1 MRENLPLADEQ
12 MIMMTPL
19 AQTCARR
26 HFICMNRYLRFYSI
40 AALTGMMGITNPV
53 WAQTTE
59 PHKTLPELREAQELP
74 ALPDADAPPP
84 QNSEPSPDENE
95 VPAAPEI
102 VVPAEK
108 PKLKTKA
115 KDLTVR
121 SEADRQFKLD
131 ELFKNLQ
138 DQITEDAAE
147 LVAEEIWAVFLQ
159 SRSATVDFMLLRGIA
174 AHKNGDLPL
183 ARRMFDHVTRLQ
195 PEYAEGWSRSGRLA
209 VDEKDL
215 NRAANDVARCLVIEP
230 KHYYALWTL
239 GNILETLGR
248 RDAAFEAYSE
258 ASKLYPLHK
267 QINERLDFLRADV
280 EGQTL

>member
-1 MRENLPLADEQ
+1 M
-12 MIMMTPL
+12 
-19 AQTCARR
+19 
-26 HFICMNRYLRFYSI
+26 FMNKYLRLNSI
-40 AALTGMMGITNPV
+40 AVLTGIIALASPA
-53 WAQTTE
+53 WAQIAE
-59 PHKTLPELREAQELP
+59 PEEKPPELREEPAQPDVELP
-74 ALPDADAPPP
+74 NP
-84 QNSEPSPDENE
+84 QTPETNPDEND

-108 PKLKTKA
+108 PKLKTEA

-121 SEADRQFKLD
+121 SEADRQVKLD

-138 DQITEDAAE
+138 DQIIEEDAE

-174 AHKNGDLPL
+174 AHKNGDLAL

-215 NRAANDVARCLVIEP
+215 NRAANDVARSLVLEP
-230 KHYYALWTL
+230 RHFYALWTL

-258 ASKLYPLHK
+258 AAKLYPLHK
-267 QINERLDFLRADV
+267 QINERLEYLRKDV

>member
-1 MRENLPLADEQ
+1 MADEQ
-12 MIMMTPL
+12 MNMMTPL
-19 AQTCARR
+19 AQTRRRR
-26 HFICMNRYLRFYSI
+26 HFTFMNKFLRFNSLTV
-40 AALTGMMGITNPV
+40 LTGLLALGSPA

-59 PHKTLPELREAQELP
+59 PEENSPQPHEAPAQPDAELP
-74 ALPDADAPPP
+74 GP
-84 QNSEPSPDENE
+84 QIPEANPDEND
-95 VPAAPEI
+95 VPAPPEI
-102 VVPAEK
+102 VLPAKK
-108 PKLKTKA
+108 PELKTEA
-115 KDLTVR
+115 KDLTIH
-121 SEADRQFKLD
+121 SEADRQVILD
-131 ELFKNLQ
+131 ELFKNLH
-138 DQITEDAAE
+138 DQITEDDAE

-209 VDEKDL
+209 VDEKNL
-215 NRAANDVARCLVIEP
+215 NRAANDVARSLVIEP
-230 KHYYALWTL
+230 RHFYALWTL

-258 ASKLYPLHK
+258 AAKLYPLHK
-267 QINERLDFLRADV
+267 QINERLEFLRADV

>member
-1 MRENLPLADEQ
+1 

-19 AQTCARR
+19 AQTRRRR
-26 HFICMNRYLRFYSI
+26 HFMFMNKYLRFYSL
-40 AALTGMMGITNPV
+40 AVLTGLIALASPA
-53 WAQTTE
+53 WAQTAE
-59 PHKTLPELREAQELP
+59 PEEDPPQSREAPVKPDLGLP
-74 ALPDADAPPP
+74 NP
-84 QNSEPSPDENE
+84 QNPEPIPDEND

-108 PKLKTKA
+108 PELKTEA
-115 KDLTVR
+115 KDLTVH
-121 SEADRQFKLD
+121 SEADRQVKLD
-131 ELFKNLQ
+131 ELFNTLQ
-138 DQITEDAAE
+138 EQILEADAE

-174 AHKNGDLPL
+174 AHKNGDLGL

-195 PEYAEGWSRSGRLA
+195 PGYAEGWSRSGRLA

-215 NRAANDVARCLVIEP
+215 NRAANDVARSLVIEP
-230 KHYYALWTL
+230 RHFYALWTL

-248 RDAAFEAYSE
+248 RDAAFEAYAE
-258 ASKLYPLHK
+258 AAKLYPLHK
-267 QINERLDFLRADV
+267 QINERLEYLRADV